1 MVSKTHKH
9 RSTTLN
15 KLLAIGQMFKKQER
29 IKDEERRRQKA
40 KLPTPN
46 SQFPIPNYQFPI
58 PNSQLP
64 TPRYQFPIIDMNM
77 VGQLLDRRYRVV
89 QILSSGAFGQTYLAV
104 DTRRP
109 GHPQC
114 VVKQL
119 RPPSN
124 TSTVLKTAYRLFKQE
139 AEILEKLGKYDQ
151 IPFLLAY
158 FEEANQFYLVEEFVP
173 GHALNR
179 EIVAGQP
186 WREERV
192 LLLLEEVLQL
202 LAFVHSQGVI
212 HRDVNPSNLI
222 RRKPDGKL
230 VLIDFGSVKE
240 VANHVSDYDTEFPR
254 TIATGTPAYM
264 PIEQF
269 QGNPQF
275 SSDLYAVGMM
285 AIQAITGLP
294 GTDLP
299 KLQDPNPSHTG
310 EIVWRNRV
318 QCSPVLAN
326 IIDKMVCHQFGKRYQ
341 SADEILQALGKLRH
355 RQEPGNAAQKK
366 SISPSLLSNNSVLS
380 RLGTRFW
387 WLILAGSGA
396 AIALIFLL
404 SYWSRPNPTKAKEY
418 YEQGVEKS
426 RNQDAAAALQAFNKS
441 IQLNPN
447 NADSFYRRGN
457 ANYDLKKYQE
467 AIADYSQ
474 AIALNPKYVKA
485 YFNRGLARHDFNDTR
500 GAIEDYNQVLNL
512 QPNDADTYYERGVAY
527 LELQDYKAA
536 IKDFNSVIRL
546 QPRLVKAYHAR
557 GLARAASADL
567 QGAIGDYTEAI
578 KLDAQNIDAFYS
590 RGRARFH
597 LGDYQG
603 ALADYSQVIAIDPKS
618 GDAYAN
624 RCSTQL
630 NLGAHQ
636 AAIDDCTQAIS
647 LSDEDGV
654 PYNNRCIAY
663 LNLKDYPK
671 AIADCTQAVT
681 LNSQDYNALSN
692 RGLARNAGGD
702 AQGAIADFTAAIGL
716 NPNDAEAFANRAKV
730 YQQLNNYNSAIG
742 DYVQAIRINPNYA
755 AAYYGRAAVRRSLGD
770 KAGAISD
777 YEKAGKIFLDQGLT
791 GGYKDAQF
799 EIEKLK

>member
-1 MVSKTHKH
+1 M
-9 RSTTLN
+9 
-15 KLLAIGQMFKKQER
+15 KQEA
-29 IKDEERRRQKA
+29 RRKKA
-40 KLPTPN
+40 KSPITN
-46 SQFPIPNYQFPI
+46 SPSPISHYQFSI
-58 PNSQLP
+58 A
-64 TPRYQFPIIDMNM
+64 DMNM

-89 QILSSGAFGQTYLAV
+89 QILSSGAFGQTYLSV

-139 AEILEKLGKYDQ
+139 AEILEKLGKHAQ

-158 FEEANQFYLVEEFVP
+158 FEESNQFYLVEEFVP
-173 GHALNR
+173 GNALNR
-179 EIVAGQP
+179 EILAGQP

-192 LLLLEEVLQL
+192 LSLLEEVLKL

-240 VANHVSDYDTEFPR
+240 VTTQVTEYDTDFPR

-275 SSDLYAVGMM
+275 SSDIYAVGMI

-299 KLQDPNPSHTG
+299 KLQDPSPSHTG

-326 IIDKMVCHQFGKRYQ
+326 IIDKMVCHQFSKRYQ
-341 SADEILQALGKLRH
+341 SAEEVLAELSKLRH
-355 RQEPGNAAQKK
+355 RQEPGNTAHNKN
-366 SISPSLLSNNSVLS
+366 ISPLLLSAKNFSS
-380 RLGTRFW
+380 RFGTRFL
-387 WLILAGSGA
+387 WLILAGFGA
-396 AIALIFLL
+396 ISLVFLFN
-404 SYWSRPNPTKAKEY
+404 YCSRPNPIKAKEY

-426 RNQDAAAALQAFNKS
+426 RNQDAAAAWQAFNKS

-447 NADSFYRRGN
+447 NPESFYRRAN

-474 AIALNPKYVKA
+474 AIALNPKYVQA
-485 YFNRGLARHDFNDTR
+485 YFNRGLARHDFNDKR
-500 GAIEDYNQVLNL
+500 GAIEDYTQVLML
-512 QPNDADTYYERGVAY
+512 DPNDTDTYYERGVTY
-527 LELQDYKAA
+527 LELQDYKTA
-536 IKDFNSVIRL
+536 IGDFTEVIRL
-546 QPRLVKAYHAR
+546 QPNLVKAYHSR
-557 GLARAASADL
+557 GLARAGSSDL

-578 KLDAQNIDAFYS
+578 KLDAQNVDAFYS

-636 AAIDDCTQAIS
+636 AAIDDCTLAME
-647 LSDEDGV
+647 LNDRDAV

-663 LNLKDYPK
+663 LNLKDYAK
-671 AIADCTQAVT
+671 AIADCTQAMT
-681 LNSQDYNALSN
+681 LNPKDYHAFSN
-692 RGLARNAGGD
+692 RGLARNGGGD
-702 AQGAIADFTAAIGL
+702 SQGAIADFTAAIGL
-716 NPNDAEAFANRAKV
+716 NPNDAEAYANRAKI
-730 YQQLNNYNSAIG
+730 YQQLNNYNSAIA

-755 AAYYGRAAVRRSLGD
+755 GAYYGRGMVRRSLGD

-777 YEKAGKIFLDQGLT
+777 LEKAGKIFLDQGLT
-791 GGYKDAQF
+791 GGYKDVQF
-799 EIEKLK
+799 EIDKLK

>member
-1 MVSKTHKH
+1 MH
-9 RSTTLN
+9 
-15 KLLAIGQMFKKQER
+15 
-29 IKDEERRRQKA
+29 
-40 KLPTPN
+40 
-46 SQFPIPNYQFPI
+46 
-58 PNSQLP
+58 QLP
-64 TPRYQFPIIDMNM
+64 ITNMNM
-77 VGQLLDRRYRVV
+77 VGQLLDGRYRVV

-139 AEILEKLGKYDQ
+139 AEILEKLGKHEQ

-158 FEEANQFYLVEEFVP
+158 FEESNQFYLVEEFVP

-179 EIVAGQP
+179 EIMAGQP

-192 LLLLEEVLQL
+192 ILLLEEILDIL
-202 LAFVHSQGVI
+202 SFVHSQGVI

-222 RRKPDGKL
+222 RRKPDSKL
-230 VLIDFGSVKE
+230 ILIDFGSVKE
-240 VANHVSDYDTEFPR
+240 VTSHISDYDTEFPR

-285 AIQAITGLP
+285 AIQAMTGLP

-299 KLQDPNPSHTG
+299 KLQDPSPSHTG
-310 EIVWRNRV
+310 EIVWRSRA
-318 QCSPVLAN
+318 QCSTTLAN
-326 IIDKMVCHQFGKRYQ
+326 IIDKMVCHQFGKRYH
-341 SADEILQALGKLRH
+341 SADEVLAALRKLKH
-355 RQEPGNAAQKK
+355 RQDPADTPQHT
-366 SISPSLLSNNSVLS
+366 SISAESIHSSGHSL
-380 RLGTRFW
+380 LGTRLL
-387 WLILAGSGA
+387 WLVLAGFGA
-396 AIALIFLL
+396 TMALFFLF
-404 SYWSRPNPTKAKEY
+404 SYLNRPNPVKAREY

-426 RNQDAAAALQAFNKS
+426 RNKDAAGAVQVLNKS
-441 IQLNPN
+441 IQLNPKN
-447 NADSFYRRGN
+447 SETFYRRAN

-474 AIALNPKYVKA
+474 AIALNPNYFQA
-485 YFNRGLARHDFNDTR
+485 YFNRGLARYDFNDKQ
-500 GAIEDYNQVLNL
+500 GAIDDYTQVLSL
-512 QPNDADTYYERGVAY
+512 QPNDLDAFYERGLVY
-527 LELQDYKAA
+527 FDLQKHKAA
-536 IKDFNSVIRL
+536 IQDFNEVIRL
-546 QPRLVKAYHAR
+546 EPTLTKGYHSR
-557 GLARAASADL
+557 GLARAAAGDL

-578 KLDAQNIDAFYS
+578 RLDAKDAKALYS

-597 LGDYQG
+597 SGDYKG
-603 ALADYSQVIAIDPKS
+603 ALVDYSQVIAIDPKS
-618 GDAYAN
+618 ADAYAN

-636 AAIDDCTQAIS
+636 AAIDDCTQAIA
-647 LSDEDGV
+647 LNNEDAV

-663 LNLKDYPK
+663 LNLKNYSQ
-671 AIADCTQAVT
+671 AIADCTQALTV
-681 LNSQDYNALSN
+681 NPNDHHAFGN
-692 RGLARNAGGD
+692 RGLARNAAGD
-702 AQGAIADFTAAIGL
+702 EQGAIADFTSAIGL
-716 NPNDAEAFANRAKV
+716 NPNDAEAFANRAKI
-730 YQQLNNYNSAIG
+730 YQESKNYNSAIA

-755 AAYYGRAAVRRSLGD
+755 AAYYGRALVRRSLGD

-777 YEKAGKIFLDQGLT
+777 LEKAGKIFLDQGLT
-791 GGYKDAQF
+791 GGYKDVQF

>member
-1 MVSKTHKH
+1 MS
-9 RSTTLN
+9 
-15 KLLAIGQMFKKQER
+15 LAKMKNQEQKRKQ
-29 IKDEERRRQKA
+29 QKSPITNYP
-40 KLPTPN
+40 LPTP
-46 SQFPIPNYQFPI
+46 P
-58 PNSQLP
+58 SQLP
-64 TPRYQFPIIDMNM
+64 IRNYQLPITNYHFSNSDMNM

-139 AEILEKLGKYDQ
+139 AEILEKLGKHDQ

-158 FEEANQFYLVEEFVP
+158 FEESNQFYLVEEFVP

-192 LLLLEEVLQL
+192 LDLLEEVLKV

-240 VANHVSDYDTEFPR
+240 VANHASEYDTEFPR

-299 KLQDPNPSHTG
+299 KLQDPSPSHTG
-310 EIVWRNRV
+310 EIVWRNRA
-318 QCSPVLAN
+318 QCSQALAN
-326 IIDKMVCHQFGKRYQ
+326 IIDKMVCHQFSKRYP
-341 SADEILQALGKLRH
+341 SAEEVLAALSKLKH
-355 RQEPGNAAQKK
+355 RQEPGNTAQNKN
-366 SISPSLLSNNSVLS
+366 ISPSSLLSSNTFSS
-380 RLGTRFW
+380 GLGSRFW
-387 WLILAGSGA
+387 WLIFAGCG
-396 AIALIFLL
+396 AIAMVFLFN
-404 SYWSRPNPTKAKEY
+404 YCSRPNPIKAKEY
-418 YEQGVEKS
+418 YEKGVAKS
-426 RNQDAAAALQAFNKS
+426 RNQDAAAALQAFDKS

-447 NADSFYRRGN
+447 NGESFYQRGN

-474 AIALNPKYVKA
+474 TIALNPQYFKA
-485 YFNRGLARHDFNDTR
+485 YFNRGLARRDFNDKR
-500 GAIEDYNQVLNL
+500 GAIEDYTQVLKL
-512 QPNDADTYYERGVAY
+512 QPNDVDAYYERGVTY
-527 LELQDYKAA
+527 LEMQDYKTA
-536 IKDFNSVIRL
+536 IGDLTEVIRL
-546 QPRLVKAYHAR
+546 QPNLVKAYHSR
-557 GLARAASADL
+557 GLARAGSSDL

-578 KLDAQNIDAFYS
+578 KLDAQNVDALYS

-671 AIADCTQAVT
+671 AIADCTQATT
-681 LNSQDYNALSN
+681 LNPKDYNAFSN
-692 RGLARNAGGD
+692 RGLARSAGGD
-702 AQGAIADFTAAIGL
+702 TQGAIADFTAAIGL
-716 NPNDAEAFANRAKV
+716 NPNDAEAYANRAKV
-730 YQQLNNYNSAIG
+730 YQQLNNSNSAIA

-755 AAYYGRAAVRRSLGD
+755 GAYYGRGMVRRSLGD

-777 YEKAGKIFLDQGLT
+777 FEKAGKIFLDQGLT

-799 EIEKLK
+799 EIDKLK

>member
-1 MVSKTHKH
+1 
-9 RSTTLN
+9 
-15 KLLAIGQMFKKQER
+15 
-29 IKDEERRRQKA
+29 
-40 KLPTPN
+40 
-46 SQFPIPNYQFPI
+46 
-58 PNSQLP
+58 
-64 TPRYQFPIIDMNM
+64 MNM

-139 AEILEKLGKYDQ
+139 AEILEKLGKHEQ

-158 FEEANQFYLVEEFVP
+158 FEENNQFYLVEEFVP

-192 LLLLEEVLQL
+192 LSLLEEVLKL

-299 KLQDPNPSHTG
+299 KLQDPSPSHTG
-310 EIVWRNRV
+310 EIVWRNRA
-318 QCSPVLAN
+318 QCSSALAN

-341 SADEILQALGKLRH
+341 SADEVLAALSKLRH
-355 RQEPGNAAQKK
+355 RLEPGNTDQNK
-366 SISPSLLSNNSVLS
+366 SSSASILSAKSSLL

-387 WLILAGSGA
+387 WAILASCGGLA
-396 AIALIFLL
+396 MVFLFG
-404 SYWSRPNPTKAKEY
+404 YYSRPNPIKAQEY
-418 YEQGVEKS
+418 YAQGLANS
-426 RNQDAAAALQAFNKS
+426 RNKDAAAALQAFNKS

-447 NADSFYRRGN
+447 NAESFYQRGN
-457 ANYDLKKYQE
+457 ANYDLQKYPE

-474 AIALNPKYVKA
+474 TIALNPNYFKA
-485 YFNRGLARHDFNDTR
+485 YFNRGLARHDFDDKR
-500 GAIEDYNQVLNL
+500 GAIEDYTQVVKL
-512 QPNDADTYYERGVAY
+512 QPNDADTYYERGVTY
-527 LELQDYKAA
+527 LELQNYKAA
-536 IKDFNSVIRL
+536 IGDFTEVIRL
-546 QPRLVKAYHAR
+546 QPNLVKAYRSR
-557 GLARAASADL
+557 GLARAQSSDL

-578 KLDAQNIDAFYS
+578 KLDAKDAKALYS

-603 ALADYSQVIAIDPKS
+603 ALADYSEVIAIDPKS

-630 NLGAHQ
+630 NLAAYQ

-647 LSDEDGV
+647 LSDRDAV
-654 PYNNRCIAY
+654 AYNNRCIAY

-671 AIADCTQAVT
+671 AIADCTQAAT
-681 LNSQDYNALSN
+681 INPKDYHAVSN
-692 RGLARNAGGD
+692 RGLARTGGGD
-702 AQGAIADFTAAIGL
+702 SQGAIADFTAAIAL
-716 NPNDAEAFANRAKV
+716 NPNDAEAYANRAKI
-730 YQQLNNYNSAIG
+730 YQQLNNYNSAIA

-755 AAYYGRAAVRRSLGD
+755 GAYYGRGAVRRSLGD

-777 YEKAGKIFLDQGLT
+777 YEKAGKLFLDQGLT

-799 EIEKLK
+799 EIDKLK

>member
-1 MVSKTHKH
+1 MQ
-9 RSTTLN
+9 N
-15 KLLAIGQMFKKQER
+15 EAG
-29 IKDEERRRQKA
+29 RRKKA
-40 KLPTPN
+40 KPPITN
-46 SQFPIPNYQFPI
+46 SQFPISNFPSPI
-58 PNSQLP
+58 TNSQFSIP
-64 TPRYQFPIIDMNM
+64 DMNM

-139 AEILEKLGKYDQ
+139 AEILEKLGKHDQ

-158 FEEANQFYLVEEFVP
+158 FEEGNQFYLVEEFVP

-192 LLLLEEVLQL
+192 LDLLEEVLQL

-240 VANHVSDYDTEFPR
+240 VASHVSDYDTEFPR

-285 AIQAITGLP
+285 AVQAITGLP

-299 KLQDPNPSHTG
+299 KLQDPSPSHTG
-310 EIVWRNRV
+310 EIVWRNRS
-318 QCSPVLAN
+318 QCSVGLAN
-326 IIDKMVCHQFGKRYQ
+326 IIDKMVCHQFGKRYH
-341 SADEILQALGKLRH
+341 SAEEVLVDLSKLRH
-355 RQEPGNAAQKK
+355 RLEPVNKAPKK
-366 SISPSLLSNNSVLS
+366 TIPPSLLSSESFSS
-380 RLGTRFW
+380 RFKTRFW
-387 WLILAGSGA
+387 WLILAVFGA
-396 AIALIFLL
+396 AIILVFLF
-404 SYWSRPNPTKAKEY
+404 SYLSRPNPIKAKEY
-418 YEQGVEKS
+418 HEQGVEKS
-426 RNQDAAAALQAFNKS
+426 RNQDAAGALQAFNKS

-447 NADSFYRRGN
+447 NPESFYRRGN
-457 ANYDLKKYQE
+457 ANYDLQKYQE

-474 AIALNPKYVKA
+474 AIALNPKYVQA
-485 YFNRGLARHDFNDTR
+485 YFNRGLTRHDFNDKR
-500 GAIEDYNQVLNL
+500 GAIEDYTQALNL
-512 QPNDADTYYERGVAY
+512 QPDDFDTYYERGVAY

-536 IKDFNSVIRL
+536 IQDFTEVIRL
-546 QPRLVKAYHAR
+546 QPNLAKGYHSR

-578 KLDAQNIDAFYS
+578 KLDAKNVDAFYS

-603 ALADYSQVIAIDPKS
+603 ALADYSQVIALDPKS

-647 LSDEDGV
+647 LSDRDGV

-671 AIADCTQAVT
+671 AIADCTQALKV
-681 LNSQDYNALSN
+681 NPNDYNAFNN
-692 RGLARNAGGD
+692 RALARSAGGD
-702 AQGAIADFTAAIGL
+702 AQGAIADFTAAIGF
-716 NPNDAEAFANRAKV
+716 NPNNAEAYANRAKI
-730 YQQLNNYNSAIG
+730 YQQLNNYNSAIA

-755 AAYYGRAAVRRSLGD
+755 AAYYGRGIVRRSLGD

-777 YEKAGKIFLDQGLT
+777 LEKAGKMFLDQGLT

>member
-1 MVSKTHKH
+1 MK
-9 RSTTLN
+9 N
-15 KLLAIGQMFKKQER
+15 
-29 IKDEERRRQKA
+29 EERRTKKA
-40 KLPTPN
+40 KFPRPN
-46 SQFPIPNYQFPI
+46 SPFPM

-139 AEILEKLGKYDQ
+139 AEILEKLGKHDQ

-158 FEEANQFYLVEEFVP
+158 FEEGNQFYLVEEFVP

-179 EIVAGQP
+179 EITAGQP

-192 LLLLEEVLQL
+192 LALLEEVLQL

-299 KLQDPNPSHTG
+299 KLQDPSPSHTG
-310 EIVWRNRV
+310 EIVWRNRA

-341 SADEILQALGKLRH
+341 SAGDVLQALSKLRH
-355 RQEPGNAAQKK
+355 RQEPNTAQKK
-366 SISPSLLSNNSVLS
+366 SNSPSLLSADSFLS
-380 RLGTRFW
+380 RFGTRFW
-387 WLILAGSGA
+387 WLILAGTGA
-396 AIALIFLL
+396 AVALAFLF
-404 SYWSRPNPTKAKEY
+404 SYWSRPNPIKAKEY
-418 YEQGVEKS
+418 YELGVQKS
-426 RNQDAAAALQAFNKS
+426 RQDPAAALQAFNKS

-447 NADSFYRRGN
+447 NAESFYQRGN
-457 ANYDLKKYQE
+457 ANYDLKKYPE

-474 AIALNPKYVKA
+474 TIALNPKYFDA
-485 YFNRGLARHDFNDTR
+485 YFNRGLARYDFNDKR
-500 GAIEDYNQVLNL
+500 GAIEDYTQALNL
-512 QPNDADTYYERGVAY
+512 QPNDADTYYKRGIVY
-527 LELQDYKAA
+527 LELQDYKTA
-536 IKDFNSVIRL
+536 IQDFNAVIRL
-546 QPRLVKAYHAR
+546 QPSLVKAYHAR
-557 GLARAASADL
+557 GLARAGSADL

-578 KLDAQNIDAFYS
+578 KLDAQNVDALYS

-603 ALADYSQVIAIDPKS
+603 ALADYSQVIAIDPKN

-647 LSDEDGV
+647 LNDKDAV
-654 PYNNRCIAY
+654 AYNNRCIAY

-681 LNSQDYNALSN
+681 LNPNDYNALSN
-692 RGLARNAGGD
+692 RGLARSAGGD
-702 AQGAIADFTAAIGL
+702 AQGAIGDFTAAIGL
-716 NPNDAEAFANRAKV
+716 NPNDAEAYANRAKV
-730 YQQLNNYNSAIG
+730 YQQLNNYNSAIA

-755 AAYYGRAAVRRSLGD
+755 AAYYGRGSVRRSLGD

-777 YEKAGKIFLDQGLT
+777 YEKAGKLFLDQGLT

>member
-1 MVSKTHKH
+1 MK
-9 RSTTLN
+9 N
-15 KLLAIGQMFKKQER
+15 EAEKKKKGKSP
-29 IKDEERRRQKA
+29 I
-40 KLPTPN
+40 TN
-46 SQFPIPNYQFPI
+46 SQSPTPNYQFPAI
-58 PNSQLP
+58 NSQFTNP
-64 TPRYQFPIIDMNM
+64 NYQLSNIDMNM

-124 TSTVLKTAYRLFKQE
+124 TSAVLKTAYRLFKQE
-139 AEILEKLGKYDQ
+139 AEILEKLGKHDQ

-158 FEEANQFYLVEEFVP
+158 FEESNQFYLVEEFVP
-173 GHALNR
+173 GQALNR

-192 LLLLEEVLQL
+192 LSLLEEILQL

-222 RRKPDGKL
+222 RRKPDSKL

-240 VANHVSDYDTEFPR
+240 VANHVIDFDTEFPR

-299 KLQDPNPSHTG
+299 KLQDPSPSHTG
-310 EIVWRNRV
+310 EIVWRNRA
-318 QCSPVLAN
+318 QCSPGLAN

-341 SADEILQALGKLRH
+341 SAEDVLAALSKLTH
-355 RQEPGNAAQKK
+355 RQEPHTAQQK
-366 SISPSLLSNNSVLS
+366 SRAPSSLRSVDSFAS
-380 RLGTRFW
+380 RFGPRFW
-387 WLILAGSGA
+387 WLILAGLGA
-396 AIALIFLL
+396 ISLVFLL
-404 SYWSRPNPTKAKEY
+404 SYCSRPNPIKAKEY

-426 RNQDAAAALQAFNKS
+426 RNQDAEAALQAFNKS

-447 NADSFYRRGN
+447 NADSFYLRGN

-474 AIALNPKYVKA
+474 AIALNPKYFKA
-485 YFNRGLARHDFNDTR
+485 YFNRGLARNDFNDKR
-500 GAIEDYNQVLNL
+500 GAIEDYTQVLKL
-512 QPNDADTYYERGVAY
+512 QPNDVDTYYERGITY
-527 LELQDYKAA
+527 LELQDYNMA
-536 IKDFNSVIRL
+536 IQDFTEAIRL
-546 QPRLVKAYHAR
+546 QPKLVKAYHSR
-557 GLARAASADL
+557 GLARAGSGDL

-578 KLDAQNIDAFYS
+578 KLDAQNVDAFYS

-630 NLGAHQ
+630 NLGAYQ

-681 LNSQDYNALSN
+681 LNPNNYNALSN
-692 RGLARNAGGD
+692 RGLAHHAGGD
-702 AQGAIADFTAAIGL
+702 SQGAIADFTAAIGL
-716 NPNDAEAFANRAKV
+716 NPNDAEAYANRAKV

-742 DYVQAIRINPNYA
+742 DYVQAIRLNPNYA
-755 AAYYGRAAVRRSLGD
+755 AAYYGRGMVRRSLGD

-777 YEKAGKIFLDQGLT
+777 LEKAGKIFLDQGLT
-791 GGYKDAQF
+791 GGYKDTQF

>member
-1 MVSKTHKH
+1 
-9 RSTTLN
+9 
-15 KLLAIGQMFKKQER
+15 
-29 IKDEERRRQKA
+29 
-40 KLPTPN
+40 
-46 SQFPIPNYQFPI
+46 
-58 PNSQLP
+58 
-64 TPRYQFPIIDMNM
+64 MNM
-77 VGQLLDRRYRVV
+77 VGQLLDGRYRVV

-139 AEILEKLGKYDQ
+139 AEILEKLGKHPQ

-158 FEEANQFYLVEEFVP
+158 FEEGNQFYLVEEFVP

-179 EIVAGQP
+179 EIMAGQA

-192 LLLLEEVLQL
+192 ITLLEEVLEL

-240 VANHVSDYDTEFPR
+240 VTTHLSDYEAEFPR

-275 SSDLYAVGMM
+275 CSDIYAVGMM
-285 AIQAITGLP
+285 AIQASTGLP

-310 EIVWRNRV
+310 EIVWRNRA
-318 QCSPVLAN
+318 QCSTNLAN
-326 IIDKMVCHQFGKRYQ
+326 IIDKMVCHQFGKRYH
-341 SADEILQALGKLRH
+341 SAEEVLADLRKITN
-355 RQEPGNAAQKK
+355 RQESVTTAPKA
-366 SISPSLLSNNSVLS
+366 SVSPDLIQSPAGFLERFGS
-380 RLGTRFW
+380 RL
-387 WLILAGSGA
+387 WLILAGLGA
-396 AIALIFLL
+396 ALALLL
-404 SYWSRPNPTKAKEY
+404 LFNYLNRPNPIQAREY
-418 YEQGVEKS
+418 YERGVEKS
-426 RNQDAAAALQAFNKS
+426 RNKDAAGAVQAFNKS

-447 NADSFYRRGN
+447 NAETFYRRAN

-474 AIALNPKYVKA
+474 AIVLSPNYFQA
-485 YFNRGLARHDFNDTR
+485 YFNRGLARHDFNDKR
-500 GAIEDYNQVLNL
+500 GAIEDYTQVLKL
-512 QPNDADTYYERGVAY
+512 QPNDADTFYERGVAY
-527 LELQDYKAA
+527 LELQDYKTA
-536 IKDFNSVIRL
+536 IQDFSQVIRL
-546 QPRLVKAYHAR
+546 QPSLTKAYRSR
-557 GLARAASADL
+557 GVAFAGSGDL
-567 QGAIGDYTEAI
+567 QGAIADYTEAI
-578 KLDAQNIDAFYS
+578 KLDSKDVDAFYS
-590 RGRARFH
+590 RGRSRFH
-597 LGDYQG
+597 LGDYKG
-603 ALADYSQVIAIDPKS
+603 ALADYSQVIALDPKS
-618 GDAYAN
+618 GDAFAN

-636 AAIDDCTQAIS
+636 AAIDDCTQAIA
-647 LSDEDGV
+647 LSDEDAV

-663 LNLKDYPK
+663 LNLKNYPK

-681 LNSQDYNALSN
+681 VNPNDYNALSN
-692 RGLARNAGGD
+692 RGLARSEGGD
-702 AQGAIADFTAAIGL
+702 KEGAIADFTAAIGL
-716 NPNDAEAFANRAKV
+716 NPNDAEAYANRAKV
-730 YQQLNNYNSAIG
+730 YQQLNNYNSAIA

-755 AAYYGRAAVRRSLGD
+755 VAYYGRGAVRRSLGD
-770 KAGAISD
+770 KSGAISD
-777 YEKAGKIFLDQGLT
+777 FEKAGKIFLDQGLT

>member
-1 MVSKTHKH
+1 
-9 RSTTLN
+9 
-15 KLLAIGQMFKKQER
+15 
-29 IKDEERRRQKA
+29 
-40 KLPTPN
+40 
-46 SQFPIPNYQFPI
+46 
-58 PNSQLP
+58 
-64 TPRYQFPIIDMNM
+64 MNM
-77 VGQLLDRRYRVV
+77 VGQLLDGRYRVV
-89 QILSSGAFGQTYLAV
+89 QILSSGAFGQTYLSV

-109 GHPQC
+109 NHPQC

-139 AEILEKLGKYDQ
+139 AEILEKLGKHDQ

-158 FEEANQFYLVEEFVP
+158 FEDSNQFYLVEEFVP
-173 GHALNR
+173 GQPLNK
-179 EIVAGQP
+179 EIIAGKSWP
-186 WREERV
+186 EEQV
-192 LLLLEEVLQL
+192 ISLLEEILEL
-202 LAFVHSQGVI
+202 LNFVHSQGVI

-240 VANHVSDYDTEFPR
+240 VTTHLGEYDTEFPR

-310 EIVWRNRV
+310 EIVWRNRA
-318 QCSPVLAN
+318 QCSTNLAN

-341 SADEILQALGKLRH
+341 SAQEVLVALSKIRH
-355 RQEPGNAAQKK
+355 RQDSGNSAQKT
-366 SISPSLLSNNSVLS
+366 SASTETFMSSGVRFVNS
-380 RLGTRFW
+380 GIRFW
-387 WLILAGSGA
+387 LLALAGLG
-396 AIALIFLL
+396 IVLGLIILF
-404 SYWSRPNPTKAKEY
+404 SYWNRPSPVKAKEY
-418 YEQGVEKS
+418 YEQGVIKS
-426 RNQDAAAALQAFNKS
+426 RNQDAVGAVQAFNNS
-441 IQLNPN
+441 IKFNPN
-447 NADSFYRRGN
+447 NSEAFYQRAN

-467 AIADYSQ
+467 SITDYSQ
-474 AIALNPKYVKA
+474 AIALNPNYFQA
-485 YFNRGLARHDFNDTR
+485 YFNRGLARYDFNDKR
-500 GAIEDYNQVLNL
+500 GSLEDYTQALSL
-512 QPNDADTYYERGVAY
+512 KPNDVDTYYERGIVY
-527 LELQDYKAA
+527 LDLQDHKTA
-536 IKDFNSVIRL
+536 IQDFSEVIRL
-546 QPRLVKAYHAR
+546 QPKLAKGYHSR
-557 GLARAASADL
+557 GLARAAGGDL

-578 KLDAQNIDAFYS
+578 RLEPQDTKALYS

-597 LGDYQG
+597 SGDYKG
-603 ALADYSQVIAIDPKS
+603 AFVDYSQVIAIDPKNA
-618 GDAYAN
+618 DAYAN

-636 AAIDDCTQAIS
+636 AAIDDCTQAIA
-647 LSDEDGV
+647 LSDQDSV

-663 LNLKDYPK
+663 LNLKNYPK
-671 AIADCTQAVT
+671 AIDDCTQAVT
-681 LNSQDYNALSN
+681 VNPNDYNAFSN
-692 RGLARNAGGD
+692 RGLARNGGGD
-702 AQGAIADFTAAIGL
+702 VQGAIADFTSAIGL
-716 NPNDAEAFANRAKV
+716 NPNDAEAFANRAKI
-730 YQQLNNYNSAIG
+730 YQQSNNYSSAIA

-755 AAYYGRAAVRRSLGD
+755 AAYYGRGAVRRSLGD

>member
-1 MVSKTHKH
+1 MKNEAEK
-9 RSTTLN
+9 R
-15 KLLAIGQMFKKQER
+15 KKGKSP
-29 IKDEERRRQKA
+29 IS
-40 KLPTPN
+40 N
-46 SQFPIPNYQFPI
+46 SQSPTPNYQFPAL
-58 PNSQLP
+58 NSQFP
-64 TPRYQFPIIDMNM
+64 NPNYQLSIIDMNM

-124 TSTVLKTAYRLFKQE
+124 TSSVLKTAYRLFKQE
-139 AEILEKLGKYDQ
+139 AEILEKLGKYEQ

-158 FEEANQFYLVEEFVP
+158 FEEGSQFYLVEEFVP

-179 EIVAGQP
+179 EITAGQP
-186 WREERV
+186 WPEERV
-192 LLLLEEVLQL
+192 VSLLEEVLQL

-240 VANHVSDYDTEFPR
+240 VANHVTEYDAEFPR

-299 KLQDPNPSHTG
+299 KLQDPSPSHTG
-310 EIVWRNRV
+310 EIVWRNRA
-318 QCSPVLAN
+318 QCSPGLAN

-341 SADEILQALGKLRH
+341 SADDVLAALSKLTH
-355 RQEPGNAAQKK
+355 RQEPHAQKK
-366 SISPSLLSNNSVLS
+366 SRAPSLLSVDSFVS

-387 WLILAGSGA
+387 WLILAGLG
-396 AIALIFLL
+396 AIALVFLF
-404 SYWSRPNPTKAKEY
+404 SYCSRPNPIKAQEY
-418 YEQGVEKS
+418 YELGVEKS
-426 RNQDAAAALQAFNKS
+426 RNQDAAAALEAFNKS

-474 AIALNPKYVKA
+474 AIALNPKDFKA
-485 YFNRGLARHDFNDTR
+485 YFNRGLARNDFNDKR
-500 GAIEDYNQVLNL
+500 GAIEDYTQVLNL
-512 QPNDADTYYERGVAY
+512 QPNDVETYYERGITY
-527 LELQDYKAA
+527 LELQDYPMA
-536 IKDFNSVIRL
+536 IQDFTEAIRL
-546 QPRLVKAYHAR
+546 QPKLVKAYHSR
-557 GLARAASADL
+557 GLARAGSGDL

-578 KLDAQNIDAFYS
+578 KLDAQNVDAFYS

-603 ALADYSQVIAIDPKS
+603 ALVDYSQVIAIDPKS
-618 GDAYAN
+618 GDAYTN

-636 AAIDDCTQAIS
+636 AAVDDCTQAIS
-647 LSDEDGV
+647 LSEEDGI

-681 LNSQDYNALSN
+681 LNPNNYNAMSN

-716 NPNDAEAFANRAKV
+716 NPNDAEAYANRAKV

-742 DYVQAIRINPNYA
+742 DYVQAIRLNPNYA
-755 AAYYGRAAVRRSLGD
+755 AAYYGRGMVRRSLGD

-777 YEKAGKIFLDQGLT
+777 LEKAGKIFLDQGLT
-791 GGYKDAQF
+791 GGYKDTQF

>member
-1 MVSKTHKH
+1 
-9 RSTTLN
+9 
-15 KLLAIGQMFKKQER
+15 
-29 IKDEERRRQKA
+29 
-40 KLPTPN
+40 
-46 SQFPIPNYQFPI
+46 
-58 PNSQLP
+58 
-64 TPRYQFPIIDMNM
+64 M

-139 AEILEKLGKYDQ
+139 AEILEKLGKHDQ

-158 FEEANQFYLVEEFVP
+158 FEEGNQFYLVEEFVP

-192 LLLLEEVLQL
+192 LDLLEEVLQL

-240 VANHVSDYDTEFPR
+240 VASHVSDYDTEFPR

-285 AIQAITGLP
+285 AVQAITGLP

-299 KLQDPNPSHTG
+299 KLQDPSPSHTG
-310 EIVWRNRV
+310 EIVWRNRS
-318 QCSPVLAN
+318 QCSAGLAN

-341 SADEILQALGKLRH
+341 SAEEVLVDLSKLRH
-355 RQEPGNAAQKK
+355 RLEPVNKAPKK
-366 SISPSLLSNNSVLS
+366 SISPSLLSSESFSS
-380 RLGTRFW
+380 RFKTRFW
-387 WLILAGSGA
+387 WLILAVFGA
-396 AIALIFLL
+396 AIILVFLF
-404 SYWSRPNPTKAKEY
+404 SYLSRPNPIKAKEY
-418 YEQGVEKS
+418 HEQGVEKS
-426 RNQDAAAALQAFNKS
+426 RNQDAAGALQAFNKS

-447 NADSFYRRGN
+447 NPESFYRRGN
-457 ANYDLKKYQE
+457 ANYDLQKYQE

-474 AIALNPKYVKA
+474 AIALNPKYVQA
-485 YFNRGLARHDFNDTR
+485 YFNRGLTRHDFNDKR
-500 GAIEDYNQVLNL
+500 GAIEDYTQALNL
-512 QPNDADTYYERGVAY
+512 QPDDFDTYYERGVAY

-536 IKDFNSVIRL
+536 IQDFTEVIRL
-546 QPRLVKAYHAR
+546 QPNLAKGYHSR

-578 KLDAQNIDAFYS
+578 KLDAKNVDAFYS

-647 LSDEDGV
+647 LSDRDGV

-671 AIADCTQAVT
+671 AIADCTQALKV
-681 LNSQDYNALSN
+681 NPNDYNAFNN
-692 RGLARNAGGD
+692 RALARSAGGD
-702 AQGAIADFTAAIGL
+702 AQGAIADFTAAIGF
-716 NPNDAEAFANRAKV
+716 NPNNAEAYANRAKI
-730 YQQLNNYNSAIG
+730 YQQLNNYNSAIA

-755 AAYYGRAAVRRSLGD
+755 AAYYGRGIVRRSLGD

-777 YEKAGKIFLDQGLT
+777 LEKAGKMFLDQGLT

>member
-1 MVSKTHKH
+1 
-9 RSTTLN
+9 
-15 KLLAIGQMFKKQER
+15 
-29 IKDEERRRQKA
+29 
-40 KLPTPN
+40 
-46 SQFPIPNYQFPI
+46 
-58 PNSQLP
+58 
-64 TPRYQFPIIDMNM
+64 MNM
-77 VGQLLDRRYRVV
+77 VGQLLDGRYRVV

-139 AEILEKLGKYDQ
+139 AEILEKLGKHDQ

-158 FEEANQFYLVEEFVP
+158 FEEGNQFYLVEEFVP

-179 EIVAGQP
+179 EIMAGQA

-192 LLLLEEVLQL
+192 IALLEEVLKL

-240 VANHVSDYDTEFPR
+240 VTTHLSDYEAEFPR

-275 SSDLYAVGMM
+275 SSDIYAVGMM
-285 AIQAITGLP
+285 AIQASTGLP

-310 EIVWRNRV
+310 EIVWRNRA
-318 QCSPVLAN
+318 QCSTNLAN
-326 IIDKMVCHQFGKRYQ
+326 IIDKMVCHQFGKRYH
-341 SADEILQALGKLRH
+341 SAEEVLADLRKIKN
-355 RQEPGNAAQKK
+355 RQESVTYAPKA
-366 SISPSLLSNNSVLS
+366 SISPDLIQSPASFLERFGS
-380 RLGTRFW
+380 RL
-387 WLILAGSGA
+387 WLILAGLGA
-396 AIALIFLL
+396 AIALLL
-404 SYWSRPNPTKAKEY
+404 LFNYLNRPNPIQAREY
-418 YEQGVEKS
+418 YERGVEKS
-426 RNQDAAAALQAFNKS
+426 RNKDAAGAVQSFNKS
-441 IQLNPN
+441 IKLNPN
-447 NADSFYRRGN
+447 NPETFYRRAN

-474 AIALNPKYVKA
+474 AIALNPNYFQA
-485 YFNRGLARHDFNDTR
+485 YFNRGLARHDFNDQR
-500 GAIEDYNQVLNL
+500 GAIEDYTQVLKL
-512 QPNDADTYYERGVAY
+512 QPNDADTFYERGVAY
-527 LELQDYKAA
+527 LELQDYKTA
-536 IKDFNSVIRL
+536 IQDFSQVIRL
-546 QPRLVKAYHAR
+546 QPSLTKAYRSR
-557 GLARAASADL
+557 GVALAGSGDL
-567 QGAIGDYTEAI
+567 QGAIADYTEAI
-578 KLDAQNIDAFYS
+578 KLDSKDVDAFYS
-590 RGRARFH
+590 RGRSRFH
-597 LGDYQG
+597 LGDYKG

-618 GDAYAN
+618 GDAFAN

-636 AAIDDCTQAIS
+636 AAIDDCTQAIA
-647 LSDEDGV
+647 LSDEDAV

-663 LNLKDYPK
+663 LNLKNYPK

-681 LNSQDYNALSN
+681 VNPNDYNALSN
-692 RGLARNAGGD
+692 RGLARSEGGD
-702 AQGAIADFTAAIGL
+702 KEGAIADFTAAIGL
-716 NPNDAEAFANRAKV
+716 NPNDAEAYANRAKV
-730 YQQLNNYNSAIG
+730 YQQLNNYNSAIA

-755 AAYYGRAAVRRSLGD
+755 VAYYGRGAVRRSLGD
-770 KAGAISD
+770 KSGAISD
-777 YEKAGKIFLDQGLT
+777 FEKAGKIFLDQGLT

>member
-1 MVSKTHKH
+1 
-9 RSTTLN
+9 
-15 KLLAIGQMFKKQER
+15 
-29 IKDEERRRQKA
+29 
-40 KLPTPN
+40 
-46 SQFPIPNYQFPI
+46 
-58 PNSQLP
+58 
-64 TPRYQFPIIDMNM
+64 M
-77 VGQLLDRRYRVV
+77 VGQLLDGRYRVV

-139 AEILEKLGKYDQ
+139 AEILEKLGKHEQ

-158 FEEANQFYLVEEFVP
+158 FEEGNQFYLVEEFVP

-179 EIVAGQP
+179 EIMAGQA

-192 LLLLEEVLQL
+192 IALLEEVLEL

-240 VANHVSDYDTEFPR
+240 VTSHITDYEAEFPR

-275 SSDLYAVGMM
+275 CSDIYAVGMM
-285 AIQAITGLP
+285 AIQASTGLP

-310 EIVWRNRV
+310 EIVWRNRA
-318 QCSPVLAN
+318 QCSTNLAN

-341 SADEILQALGKLRH
+341 SAEEVLAALRKITH
-355 RQEPGNAAQKK
+355 RQESGATLPQA
-366 SISPSLLSNNSVLS
+366 SISPAALIQSPAGFLERFGS
-380 RLGTRFW
+380 RL
-387 WLILAGSGA
+387 WLILAGLGA
-396 AIALIFLL
+396 AIALLL
-404 SYWSRPNPTKAKEY
+404 LFNYLNRPNPIQAREY
-418 YEQGVEKS
+418 YERGVEKS
-426 RNQDAAAALQAFNKS
+426 RNKDAAGAVQAFNKS
-441 IQLNPN
+441 IQLSPK
-447 NADSFYRRGN
+447 NAETFYRRAN

-474 AIALNPKYVKA
+474 AIALNPNYFQA
-485 YFNRGLARHDFNDTR
+485 YFNRGLARHDFNDKQ
-500 GAIEDYNQVLNL
+500 GAIEDYTQVLNL
-512 QPNDADTYYERGVAY
+512 QPNDTDTYYERGVAY
-527 LELQDYKAA
+527 LELQDYKTA
-536 IKDFNSVIRL
+536 IVDFSQVIRL
-546 QPRLVKAYHAR
+546 QPTLGKAYRSR
-557 GLARAASADL
+557 GVALAGSGDL
-567 QGAIGDYTEAI
+567 QRAITDYTEAI
-578 KLDAQNIDAFYS
+578 KIDSQDVDAFYS

-597 LGDYQG
+597 LGDYKG
-603 ALADYSQVIAIDPKS
+603 ALADYSQVIALDPKS
-618 GDAYAN
+618 ADAFAN

-647 LSDEDGV
+647 LSDEDAV

-663 LNLKDYPK
+663 LNLKNYPK

-681 LNSQDYNALSN
+681 VNPNDYNALSN
-692 RGLARNAGGD
+692 RGLARSEGGD
-702 AQGAIADFTAAIGL
+702 KEEAIADFTAAIGL
-716 NPNDAEAFANRAKV
+716 NPNDAEAYANRAKV
-730 YQQLNNYNSAIG
+730 YQQLNNYNSAIA

-755 AAYYGRAAVRRSLGD
+755 VAYYGRGMVRRSLGD

-777 YEKAGKIFLDQGLT
+777 FEKAGKIFLDQGLT

>member
-1 MVSKTHKH
+1 MK
-9 RSTTLN
+9 N
-15 KLLAIGQMFKKQER
+15 EAEKK
-29 IKDEERRRQKA
+29 KKA
-40 KLPTPN
+40 KSPISNSQSPTPNYQLPAIN
-46 SQFPIPNYQFPI
+46 SQFPNPNYQLS
-58 PNSQLP
+58 N
-64 TPRYQFPIIDMNM
+64 IDMNM

-124 TSTVLKTAYRLFKQE
+124 TSAVLKTAYRLFKQE
-139 AEILEKLGKYDQ
+139 AEILEKLGKHDQ

-158 FEEANQFYLVEEFVP
+158 FEESNQFYLVEEFVP

-192 LLLLEEVLQL
+192 LSLLEEILQL

-222 RRKPDGKL
+222 RRKPDSKL

-240 VANHVSDYDTEFPR
+240 VANHVIDFDTEFPR

-299 KLQDPNPSHTG
+299 KLQDPSPSHTG
-310 EIVWRNRV
+310 EIVWRNRA
-318 QCSPVLAN
+318 QCSPGLAN

-341 SADEILQALGKLRH
+341 SAEDVLAALSKLTH
-355 RQEPGNAAQKK
+355 RQEPHTAQQK
-366 SISPSLLSNNSVLS
+366 SRAPNSLRSVDSFAS
-380 RLGTRFW
+380 RFGPRFW
-387 WLILAGSGA
+387 WLILAGFGA
-396 AIALIFLL
+396 ISLVFLL
-404 SYWSRPNPTKAKEY
+404 SYCSRPNPIKAKEY
-418 YEQGVEKS
+418 YELGVEKS
-426 RNQDAAAALQAFNKS
+426 RNQDAAAALEAFNKS

-447 NADSFYRRGN
+447 NADSFYVRGN

-474 AIALNPKYVKA
+474 AIALNPKYFKA
-485 YFNRGLARHDFNDTR
+485 YFNRGLARNDFNDKR
-500 GAIEDYNQVLNL
+500 GAIEDYTQVLKI
-512 QPNDADTYYERGVAY
+512 QPNDVDTYYERGITY
-527 LELQDYKAA
+527 LELQDYNMA
-536 IKDFNSVIRL
+536 IQDFTEAIRL
-546 QPRLVKAYHAR
+546 QPKLVKAYHSR
-557 GLARAASADL
+557 GLARAGSGDL

-578 KLDAQNIDAFYS
+578 KLDAQNVDAFYS

-618 GDAYAN
+618 GDAYTN

-630 NLGAHQ
+630 NLGSYQ

-681 LNSQDYNALSN
+681 LNPNNYNALSN
-692 RGLARNAGGD
+692 RGLAHHAGGD
-702 AQGAIADFTAAIGL
+702 SQGAIADFTAAIGL
-716 NPNDAEAFANRAKV
+716 NPNDAEAYANRAKV

-742 DYVQAIRINPNYA
+742 DYVQAIRLNPNYA
-755 AAYYGRAAVRRSLGD
+755 AAYYGRGMVRRSLGD

-777 YEKAGKIFLDQGLT
+777 LEKAGKIFLDQGLT
-791 GGYKDAQF
+791 GGYKDTQF
-799 EIEKLK
+799 EIEKIK

>member
-1 MVSKTHKH
+1 MKNQEGK
-9 RSTTLN
+9 
-15 KLLAIGQMFKKQER
+15 KKQP
-29 IKDEERRRQKA
+29 K
-40 KLPTPN
+40 
-46 SQFPIPNYQFPI
+46 SQIPNYPLPI
-58 PNSQLP
+58 PPSQSQIPNYHQLP
-64 TPRYQFPIIDMNM
+64 ITNYQFSISDMNM

-139 AEILEKLGKYDQ
+139 AEILEKLGKHEQ

-158 FEEANQFYLVEEFVP
+158 FEESNQFYLVEEFVP

-192 LLLLEEVLQL
+192 LSLLEEVLKL

-299 KLQDPNPSHTG
+299 KLQDPSPSHTG
-310 EIVWRNRV
+310 EIVWRNRA

-326 IIDKMVCHQFGKRYQ
+326 IIDKMVCHQFSKRYQ
-341 SADEILQALGKLRH
+341 SAEDVLVALSKLRH
-355 RQEPGNAAQKK
+355 RQEPGNTAQNK
-366 SISPSLLSNNSVLS
+366 SMSPSLLSSNTFSSL
-380 RLGTRFW
+380 LGSRFW
-387 WLILAGSGA
+387 WLIFAGCG
-396 AIALIFLL
+396 AIAMVFLFN
-404 SYWSRPNPTKAKEY
+404 YWSRPNPIKAQEY
-418 YEQGVEKS
+418 YAQGVEKS
-426 RNQDAAAALQAFNKS
+426 RNKDAAGAWQAFDKS

-447 NADSFYRRGN
+447 NPESFYRRAN

-467 AIADYSQ
+467 AIADYSH
-474 AIALNPKYVKA
+474 AIALNPKYFQA
-485 YFNRGLARHDFNDTR
+485 YFNRGLARHDFNDKR
-500 GAIEDYNQVLNL
+500 GAIEDYTQVLSL
-512 QPNDADTYYERGVAY
+512 QRNDVDTYYERGVTY
-527 LELQDYKAA
+527 LELQDYKMA
-536 IKDFNSVIRL
+536 IQDFTEVIRL
-546 QPRLVKAYHAR
+546 QPNLVKAYHSR
-557 GLARAASADL
+557 GLARAGSSDL

-578 KLDAQNIDAFYS
+578 KLDPQNVDAFYS

-603 ALADYSQVIAIDPKS
+603 ALADYTQVIAIDPKS

-647 LSDEDGV
+647 LNNADGV

-681 LNSQDYNALSN
+681 LNPNDYNALSN

-702 AQGAIADFTAAIGL
+702 SQGAIADFTAAIGL
-716 NPNDAEAFANRAKV
+716 NPNDAEAYANRAKV
-730 YQQLNNYNSAIG
+730 YQQLNNYNSAIA

-755 AAYYGRAAVRRSLGD
+755 GAYYGRGMVRRSLGD

-777 YEKAGKIFLDQGLT
+777 LEKAGKIFLDQGLT
-791 GGYKDAQF
+791 GGYKDTKF
-799 EIEKLK
+799 EIDKLK

>member
-1 MVSKTHKH
+1 MK
-9 RSTTLN
+9 N
-15 KLLAIGQMFKKQER
+15 EAG
-29 IKDEERRRQKA
+29 RRKKA
-40 KLPTPN
+40 KSPITNSKFPISN
-46 SQFPIPNYQFPI
+46 SPFPVTKSQFPI
-58 PNSQLP
+58 S
-64 TPRYQFPIIDMNM
+64 DMNM

-109 GHPQC
+109 GNPQC

-139 AEILEKLGKYDQ
+139 AEILEKLGKHSQ

-192 LLLLEEVLQL
+192 FDLLEEVLQL

-240 VANHVSDYDTEFPR
+240 VANHVSEYDTEFPR

-285 AIQAITGLP
+285 AVQAITGLP

-299 KLQDPNPSHTG
+299 KLQDPSPSHTG
-310 EIVWRNRV
+310 EIVWRNRA
-318 QCSPVLAN
+318 QCSVGLGN
-326 IIDKMVCHQFGKRYQ
+326 IIDKMVCHQFSHRYQ
-341 SADEILQALGKLRH
+341 SAEEVLEAISKLRH
-355 RQEPGNAAQKK
+355 RQEPGNKAQNK
-366 SISPSLLSNNSVLS
+366 SISPSLVSSNSVAS
-380 RLGTRFW
+380 RLGSRFW
-387 WLILAGSGA
+387 WLILAGFGA
-396 AIALIFLL
+396 AIVLVFLFN
-404 SYWSRPNPTKAKEY
+404 YWSRPNPIKAQEY

-426 RNQDAAAALQAFNKS
+426 RNKDAAGALQALNKS

-447 NADSFYRRGN
+447 NAESFYWRGN
-457 ANYDLKKYQE
+457 ANYDLQKYQE
-467 AIADYSQ
+467 AIGDYSQ
-474 AIALNPKYVKA
+474 ALALNPKYVQA
-485 YFNRGLARHDFNDTR
+485 YFNRGLARHDFNDKR
-500 GAIEDYNQVLNL
+500 GAIEDYTQALKL

-536 IKDFNSVIRL
+536 IQDFNSVIRL
-546 QPRLVKAYHAR
+546 QPNLVKGYHSR

-567 QGAIGDYTEAI
+567 QGGIGDYTEAI
-578 KLDAQNIDAFYS
+578 KLDAQNVDAFYS

-671 AIADCTQAVT
+671 AIADCTQALKV
-681 LNSQDYNALSN
+681 NPNDYNAFNN
-692 RGLARNAGGD
+692 RGLARSAGGD
-702 AQGAIADFTAAIGL
+702 PQGAIADFTAAIGF
-716 NPNDAEAFANRAKV
+716 NPNNAEAYANRAKI
-730 YQQLNNYNSAIG
+730 YQQLNNNNSAIA
-742 DYVQAIRINPNYA
+742 DYVQAIRISPNYA
-755 AAYYGRAAVRRSLGD
+755 AAYYGRGMVRRSLGD

-777 YEKAGKIFLDQGLT
+777 LEKAGKMFLDQGLT

>member
-1 MVSKTHKH
+1 MNNQQGRRKKSK
-9 RSTTLN
+9 SPTTN
-15 KLLAIGQMFKKQER
+15 SQFPI
-29 IKDEERRRQKA
+29 
-40 KLPTPN
+40 PN
-46 SQFPIPNYQFPI
+46 SQFPIPNPQFPI
-58 PNSQLP
+58 PNS
-64 TPRYQFPIIDMNM
+64 QFPIIDMNM

-139 AEILEKLGKYDQ
+139 AEILEKLGKHDQ

-158 FEEANQFYLVEEFVP
+158 FEENNQFYLVEEFVP

-310 EIVWRNRV
+310 EIVWRNRT

-326 IIDKMVCHQFGKRYQ
+326 IIDKMVCHQFSKRYL
-341 SADEILQALGKLRH
+341 SAEEILAALSKLRH
-355 RQEPGNAAQKK
+355 RPDAGNTTQNKKK
-366 SISPSLLSNNSVLS
+366 SPSSLLSSNNFGL

-387 WLILAGSGA
+387 WLIFAGCG
-396 AIALIFLL
+396 AIALVFLFN
-404 SYWSRPNPTKAKEY
+404 YCSRPNPIKAKEY
-418 YEQGVEKS
+418 YEKGVASS
-426 RNQDAAAALQAFNKS
+426 RNQDAAAALQAFDKS
-441 IQLNPN
+441 IQLNPK
-447 NADSFYRRGN
+447 NAESFYQRGN

-467 AIADYSQ
+467 AIADYGQ
-474 AIALNPKYVKA
+474 TIALNPKYFKA
-485 YFNRGLARHDFNDTR
+485 YFNRALARRDFNDKR
-500 GAIEDYNQVLNL
+500 GAIEDYTQVLKL
-512 QPNDADTYYERGVAY
+512 QPNDINTYYERGVTY
-527 LELQDYKAA
+527 LEIQDYKTA
-536 IKDFNSVIRL
+536 IQDFTEVIRL
-546 QPRLVKAYHAR
+546 QPNMVKAYHSR
-557 GLARAASADL
+557 GIARAGNSDL

-578 KLDAQNIDAFYS
+578 KLDAQNVDAFYS

-603 ALADYSQVIAIDPKS
+603 ALADYTQVIAIDPKS

-630 NLGAHQ
+630 NLGAYQ
-636 AAIDDCTQAIS
+636 AAIDDCTQAIA

-663 LNLKDYPK
+663 INLKDYPK

-681 LNSQDYNALSN
+681 VNPKDYNAFSN
-692 RGLARNAGGD
+692 RGLARNAAGD
-702 AQGAIADFTAAIGL
+702 SQGAIADFTAAIGL
-716 NPNDAEAFANRAKV
+716 NPNDAEAYANRAKV

-755 AAYYGRAAVRRSLGD
+755 GAYYGRGMVRRSLGD

-777 YEKAGKIFLDQGLT
+777 LEKAGKIFLDQGLT
-791 GGYKDAQF
+791 GGYKDTQF

>member
-1 MVSKTHKH
+1 MP
-9 RSTTLN
+9 N
-15 KLLAIGQMFKKQER
+15 AQCPI
-29 IKDEERRRQKA
+29 
-40 KLPTPN
+40 PN
-46 SQFPIPNYQFPI
+46 SQFPIPHSPFPI
-58 PNSQLP
+58 P
-64 TPRYQFPIIDMNM
+64 DMNM
-77 VGQLLDRRYRVV
+77 VGQLLDGRYRVV

-139 AEILEKLGKYDQ
+139 AEILEKLGKHDQ

-158 FEEANQFYLVEEFVP
+158 FEERNQFYLVEEFVP

-179 EIVAGQP
+179 EIIAGQA
-186 WREERV
+186 WREERAIS
-192 LLLLEEVLQL
+192 LLEEVLEL
-202 LAFVHSQGVI
+202 LRFVHSQGVI

-240 VANHVSDYDTEFPR
+240 VTNHIGDYDTEFPR

-285 AIQAITGLP
+285 AIQALTGLP

-310 EIVWRNRV
+310 EIVWRNRA
-318 QCSPVLAN
+318 QCSTNLAN
-326 IIDKMVCHQFGKRYQ
+326 IIDKMVCHQFGKRYKSAEEVLVALSKIKNRPDAVATAPKASIYPATLQ
-341 SADEILQALGKLRH
+341 S
-355 RQEPGNAAQKK
+355 
-366 SISPSLLSNNSVLS
+366 NS
-380 RLGTRFW
+380 GFWDRFGSSFG
-387 WLILAGSGA
+387 LILAGLGA
-396 AIALIFLL
+396 AIALVFLL
-404 SYWSRPNPTKAKEY
+404 NYLNRPNPIKARQY
-418 YEQGVEKS
+418 YEEGVAKS
-426 RNQDAAAALQAFNKS
+426 HKKDAAGAVQAFNSS
-441 IQLNPN
+441 IQLDPHNPET
-447 NADSFYRRGN
+447 FYQRGN

-474 AIALNPKYVKA
+474 AIALNPNYFKA
-485 YFNRGLARHDFNDTR
+485 YFNRGLARHDFNDKR
-500 GAIEDYNQVLNL
+500 GALEDYTQVLNL
-512 QPNDADTYYERGVAY
+512 QPNDVDTYYERGVAY
-527 LELQDYKAA
+527 LELQDYKTA
-536 IKDFNSVIRL
+536 IQDFNEVVRL
-546 QPRLVKAYHAR
+546 QPTLPKAYHSR
-557 GLARAASADL
+557 GLARAGGGDL
-567 QGAIGDYTEAI
+567 PGAIGDYTEAI
-578 KLDAQNIDAFYS
+578 RLDSQNVDAFYS

-597 LGDYQG
+597 LGDYKG

-618 GDAYAN
+618 ADAYAN

-647 LSDEDGV
+647 LSSEDAV

-671 AIADCTQAVT
+671 AIDDCTQAVT
-681 LNSQDYNALSN
+681 LNPNDYHAFSN
-692 RGLARNAGGD
+692 RGLARNEAGD
-702 AQGAIADFTAAIGL
+702 AQGAIADFTSAIGL
-716 NPNDAEAFANRAKV
+716 NPNDAEAYANRAKI
-730 YQQLNNYNSAIG
+730 YQQLNNYNGAIA

-755 AAYYGRAAVRRSLGD
+755 AAYYGRGIVRRSLGD
-770 KAGAISD
+770 KAGALSD
-777 YEKAGKIFLDQGLT
+777 FDKAGKIFLDQGLT
-791 GGYKDAQF
+791 NGYKDAQF

>member
-1 MVSKTHKH
+1 
-9 RSTTLN
+9 
-15 KLLAIGQMFKKQER
+15 
-29 IKDEERRRQKA
+29 
-40 KLPTPN
+40 
-46 SQFPIPNYQFPI
+46 
-58 PNSQLP
+58 
-64 TPRYQFPIIDMNM
+64 M

-124 TSTVLKTAYRLFKQE
+124 TSAVLKTAYRLFKQE
-139 AEILEKLGKYDQ
+139 AEILEKLGKHDQ

-158 FEEANQFYLVEEFVP
+158 FEESNQFYLVEEFVP
-173 GHALNR
+173 GQALNR

-192 LLLLEEVLQL
+192 LSLLEEILQL

-222 RRKPDGKL
+222 RRKPDSKL

-240 VANHVSDYDTEFPR
+240 VANHVIDFDTEFPR

-299 KLQDPNPSHTG
+299 KLQDPSPSHTG
-310 EIVWRNRV
+310 EIVWRNRA
-318 QCSPVLAN
+318 QCSPGLAN

-341 SADEILQALGKLRH
+341 SAEDVLAALSKLTH
-355 RQEPGNAAQKK
+355 RQEPHTAQQK
-366 SISPSLLSNNSVLS
+366 SRAPSSLRSVDSFAS
-380 RLGTRFW
+380 RFGPRFW
-387 WLILAGSGA
+387 WLILAGLGA
-396 AIALIFLL
+396 ISLVFLL
-404 SYWSRPNPTKAKEY
+404 SYCSRPNPIKAKEY

-426 RNQDAAAALQAFNKS
+426 RNQDAEAALQAFNKS

-447 NADSFYRRGN
+447 NADSFYLRGN

-474 AIALNPKYVKA
+474 AIALNPKYFKA
-485 YFNRGLARHDFNDTR
+485 YFNRGLARNDFNDKR
-500 GAIEDYNQVLNL
+500 GAIEDYTQVLKL
-512 QPNDADTYYERGVAY
+512 QPNDVDTYYERGITY
-527 LELQDYKAA
+527 LELQDYNMA
-536 IKDFNSVIRL
+536 IQDFTEAIRL
-546 QPRLVKAYHAR
+546 QPKLVKAYHSR
-557 GLARAASADL
+557 GLARAGSGDL

-578 KLDAQNIDAFYS
+578 KLDAQNVDAFYS

-630 NLGAHQ
+630 NLGAYQ

-681 LNSQDYNALSN
+681 LNPNNYNALSN
-692 RGLARNAGGD
+692 RGLAHHAGGD
-702 AQGAIADFTAAIGL
+702 SQGAIADFTAAIGL
-716 NPNDAEAFANRAKV
+716 NPNDAEAYANRAKV

-742 DYVQAIRINPNYA
+742 DYVQAIRLNPNYA
-755 AAYYGRAAVRRSLGD
+755 AAYYGRGMVRRSLGD

-777 YEKAGKIFLDQGLT
+777 LEKAGKIFLDQGLT
-791 GGYKDAQF
+791 GGYKDTQF

>member
-1 MVSKTHKH
+1 
-9 RSTTLN
+9 
-15 KLLAIGQMFKKQER
+15 
-29 IKDEERRRQKA
+29 
-40 KLPTPN
+40 
-46 SQFPIPNYQFPI
+46 
-58 PNSQLP
+58 
-64 TPRYQFPIIDMNM
+64 MNM
-77 VGQLLDRRYRVV
+77 VGQLLDGRYRVV

-139 AEILEKLGKYDQ
+139 AEILEKLGKHPQ

-158 FEEANQFYLVEEFVP
+158 FEEGNQFYLVEEFVP

-179 EIVAGQP
+179 EIMAGQA

-192 LLLLEEVLQL
+192 IALLEEVLEL

-240 VANHVSDYDTEFPR
+240 VTTHITDYEAEFPR

-275 SSDLYAVGMM
+275 CSDIYAVGMM
-285 AIQAITGLP
+285 AIQASTGLP

-310 EIVWRNRV
+310 EIVWRNRA
-318 QCSPVLAN
+318 QCSTSLAN
-326 IIDKMVCHQFGKRYQ
+326 IIDKMVCHQFNKRYH
-341 SADEILQALGKLRH
+341 SAEEVLAALRKITS
-355 RQEPGNAAQKK
+355 RQESGATASHA
-366 SISPSLLSNNSVLS
+366 SISPDLTQSPAGFLERFGS
-380 RLGTRFW
+380 RL
-387 WLILAGSGA
+387 WLILAGLGA
-396 AIALIFLL
+396 AIALLL
-404 SYWSRPNPTKAKEY
+404 LFNYLNRPNPIQAREY
-418 YEQGVEKS
+418 YERGVEKS
-426 RNQDAAAALQAFNKS
+426 RNKDAAGAVQAFNKS

-447 NADSFYRRGN
+447 NAETFYRRAN

-474 AIALNPKYVKA
+474 AIALNPNYFQA
-485 YFNRGLARHDFNDTR
+485 YFNRGLARHDFNDKR
-500 GAIEDYNQVLNL
+500 GAIEDYTQVLKL
-512 QPNDADTYYERGVAY
+512 QPNDADTYYERGIAY
-527 LELQDYKAA
+527 LELQDYKTA
-536 IKDFNSVIRL
+536 IQDFSQVIRL
-546 QPRLVKAYHAR
+546 QPTLTKAYRSR
-557 GLARAASADL
+557 GVALAGSGDL
-567 QGAIGDYTEAI
+567 QGAIADYTEAI
-578 KLDAQNIDAFYS
+578 KFDSKDVDAFYS
-590 RGRARFH
+590 RGRSRFH
-597 LGDYQG
+597 LGDYKG

-618 GDAYAN
+618 GDAFAN

-647 LSDEDGV
+647 LSNEDAV

-663 LNLKDYPK
+663 LNLKNYPK

-681 LNSQDYNALSN
+681 VNPNDYNALSN
-692 RGLARNAGGD
+692 RGLARSEAGD
-702 AQGAIADFTAAIGL
+702 KDGAIADFTAAIAL
-716 NPNDAEAFANRAKV
+716 NPNDAEAYANRAKV
-730 YQQLNNYNSAIG
+730 YQQLNNYNSAIA

-755 AAYYGRAAVRRSLGD
+755 VAYYGRGTVRRSLGD
-770 KAGAISD
+770 KSGAISD
-777 YEKAGKIFLDQGLT
+777 FEKAGKIFLDQGLT

>member
-1 MVSKTHKH
+1 MVSKTHNHKL
-9 RSTTLN
+9 TTLN
-15 KLLAIGQMFKKQER
+15 KLLVTIQMLKK
-29 IKDEERRRQKA
+29 EEKRQKEEG
-40 KLPTPN
+40 KRKKEEGQIT
-46 SQFPIPNYQFPI
+46 
-58 PNSQLP
+58 NSQLP
-64 TPRYQFPIIDMNM
+64 TSRYQLPVTNSQLPPPRYQFSIIDMNM

-139 AEILEKLGKYDQ
+139 AEILEKLGKHDQ

-192 LLLLEEVLQL
+192 LDLLQEVLQV

-240 VANHVSDYDTEFPR
+240 VASHVSEHDTEFPR

-285 AIQAITGLP
+285 AVQAITGLP

-299 KLQDPNPSHTG
+299 KLQDPSPSHTG
-310 EIVWRNRV
+310 EIVWRNRS
-318 QCSPVLAN
+318 QCSVGLAN
-326 IIDKMVCHQFGKRYQ
+326 IIDKMVCHQFAKRYQ
-341 SADEILQALGKLRH
+341 SAEEVLVALSKLRH
-355 RQEPGNAAQKK
+355 RQEPVNTAHKK
-366 SISPSLLSNNSVLS
+366 SIAPSLVSSDSFYS
-380 RLGTRFW
+380 RLGSRFW
-387 WLILAGSGA
+387 LLILAGVGA
-396 AIALIFLL
+396 AIVLIFLF
-404 SYWSRPNPTKAKEY
+404 SYWSRPNPIKAKEY
-418 YEQGVEKS
+418 YEKGVEKS

-441 IQLNPN
+441 IQLNPK
-447 NADSFYRRGN
+447 NAESFYGRGN
-457 ANYDLKKYQE
+457 ANYDLKQYQE

-474 AIALNPKYVKA
+474 AIALNPKYVQA
-485 YFNRGLARHDFNDTR
+485 YFNRGLARHDFNDKR
-500 GAIEDYNQVLNL
+500 GAIEDYTQALNL
-512 QPNDADTYYERGVAY
+512 QPNDADTYYERGVTY
-527 LELQDYKAA
+527 LELQDYKTA
-536 IKDFNSVIRL
+536 IQDFNAVIRL
-546 QPRLVKAYHAR
+546 QPNLVKAYHSR
-557 GLARAASADL
+557 GLARAGSGDL
-567 QGAIGDYTEAI
+567 QGGIGDYTEAI
-578 KLDAQNIDAFYS
+578 KLDAKNVDAFYS

-618 GDAYAN
+618 ADAYAN

-671 AIADCTQAVT
+671 AIADCTQALKV
-681 LNSQDYNALSN
+681 NPNDYNAYNN
-692 RGLARNAGGD
+692 RGLARSAGGD
-702 AQGAIADFTAAIGL
+702 AQGAIADFTAAIGF
-716 NPNDAEAFANRAKV
+716 NPNNAEAYANRAKI
-730 YQQLNNYNSAIG
+730 YQELKNYNSAIA
-742 DYVQAIRINPNYA
+742 DYVQAIRISPNYA
-755 AAYYGRAAVRRSLGD
+755 AAYYGRGMVRRSLGD

-777 YEKAGKIFLDQGLT
+777 LEKAGKMYLDQGLT

>member
-1 MVSKTHKH
+1 
-9 RSTTLN
+9 
-15 KLLAIGQMFKKQER
+15 
-29 IKDEERRRQKA
+29 
-40 KLPTPN
+40 
-46 SQFPIPNYQFPI
+46 
-58 PNSQLP
+58 
-64 TPRYQFPIIDMNM
+64 MNM
-77 VGQLLDRRYRVV
+77 VGQLLDGRYRVV
-89 QILSSGAFGQTYLAV
+89 QILSSGAFGQTYLSV

-109 GHPQC
+109 NHPQC

-158 FEEANQFYLVEEFVP
+158 FEDSNQFYLVEEFVP
-173 GHALNR
+173 GQPLNR
-179 EIVAGQP
+179 EIIAGKA
-186 WREERV
+186 WSEEQTIS
-192 LLLLEEVLQL
+192 LLEEVLEL
-202 LAFVHSQGVI
+202 LNFVHSQGVI

-240 VANHVSDYDTEFPR
+240 VTTHLGEYDTEFPR

-299 KLQDPNPSHTG
+299 KLQDPSPSHTG
-310 EIVWRNRV
+310 EIVWRNRA
-318 QCSPVLAN
+318 QCSTNLAN

-341 SADEILQALGKLRH
+341 SAEEVLAALSKIRH
-355 RQEPGNAAQKK
+355 RQDSGNSAQK
-366 SISPSLLSNNSVLS
+366 NSSSTDKFRSSGVNFANS
-380 RLGTRFW
+380 GMRFW
-387 WLILAGSGA
+387 LLALAGLGVVLG
-396 AIALIFLL
+396 LIILFR
-404 SYWSRPNPTKAKEY
+404 YWNRPSPVKAKEY
-418 YEQGVEKS
+418 YEQGVLKS
-426 RNQDAAAALQAFNKS
+426 RNQDHAGAVQSFNNS
-441 IQLNPN
+441 IKFNPN
-447 NADSFYRRGN
+447 NAEAFYQRAN

-467 AIADYSQ
+467 SITDYSQ
-474 AIALNPKYVKA
+474 AIALNPNYYLA
-485 YFNRGLARHDFNDTR
+485 YFNRGLARYDFNDKR
-500 GAIEDYNQVLNL
+500 GALEDYTQVLSL
-512 QPNDADTYYERGVAY
+512 KPNDVDTYYERGIVY
-527 LELQDYKAA
+527 LDLQDYKTAIQDFNEA
-536 IKDFNSVIRL
+536 IKL
-546 QPRLVKAYHAR
+546 QPKVAKGYHSR
-557 GLARAASADL
+557 GLARAAAGDL

-578 KLDAQNIDAFYS
+578 RLEPQDTKALYS

-597 LGDYQG
+597 SGDYKG
-603 ALADYSQVIAIDPKS
+603 AFVDYSQVIAIDPNNA
-618 GDAYAN
+618 DAYAN

-636 AAIDDCTQAIS
+636 AAIDDCTKAIS
-647 LSDEDGV
+647 LSDKDSV
-654 PYNNRCIAY
+654 SYNNRCIAY

-671 AIADCTQAVT
+671 AIDDCTQAVT
-681 LNSQDYNALSN
+681 VNPNDYNAFSN
-692 RGLARNAGGD
+692 RGLARNGGGD
-702 AQGAIADFTAAIGL
+702 VQGAIADYTSAIGL
-716 NPNDAEAFANRAKV
+716 NPNDAEAFANRAKI
-730 YQQLNNYNSAIG
+730 YQQSNNYSSAIA

-755 AAYYGRAAVRRSLGD
+755 AAYYGRGAVRRSLGD

-777 YEKAGKIFLDQGLT
+777 YEKAGKLFLDQGLT
-791 GGYKDAQF
+791 GGYKDSQF

>member
-1 MVSKTHKH
+1 MK
-9 RSTTLN
+9 N
-15 KLLAIGQMFKKQER
+15 EAG
-29 IKDEERRRQKA
+29 RRKKA
-40 KLPTPN
+40 KSPITNSKSPT
-46 SQFPIPNYQFPI
+46 PNYQFPVI
-58 PNSQLP
+58 NSQLP
-64 TPRYQFPIIDMNM
+64 IPNYQFPIIDMNM

-139 AEILEKLGKYDQ
+139 AEILEKLGKHDQ

-158 FEEANQFYLVEEFVP
+158 FEEGNQFYLVEEFVP

-192 LLLLEEVLQL
+192 LSLLEEVLQL

-299 KLQDPNPSHTG
+299 KLQDPSPSHTG
-310 EIVWRNRV
+310 EIVWRNRS
-318 QCSPVLAN
+318 QCSAVLAN

-341 SADEILQALGKLRH
+341 SAEQVLQALSKLRH
-355 RQEPGNAAQKK
+355 RQEPGNTPQKK
-366 SISPSLLSNNSVLS
+366 SISPSSLSSDSFSS

-387 WLILAGSGA
+387 WLILAGFG
-396 AIALIFLL
+396 AIALVFLF
-404 SYWSRPNPTKAKEY
+404 SYCSRPNPIKAKEY

-447 NADSFYRRGN
+447 NAESFYRRGN

-474 AIALNPKYVKA
+474 TLSLNPNYFKA
-485 YFNRGLARHDFNDTR
+485 YFNRGLARHDFNDKR
-500 GAIEDYNQVLNL
+500 GAIEDYTQVLKL
-512 QPNDADTYYERGVAY
+512 QPNDADTYYERGIAY
-527 LELQDYKAA
+527 LELQDYKTA
-536 IKDFNSVIRL
+536 IQDFTEVIRL
-546 QPRLVKAYHAR
+546 QPNLVKAYHSR
-557 GLARAASADL
+557 GLARAGSSDL

-578 KLDAQNIDAFYS
+578 KLDAQNVDAFYS

-603 ALADYSQVIAIDPKS
+603 ALADYSQVIAIEPKS

-630 NLGAHQ
+630 NLAAYQ

-681 LNSQDYNALSN
+681 LNPNDYNAFSN
-692 RGLARNAGGD
+692 RGLARSGGAD

-716 NPNDAEAFANRAKV
+716 NPNDAEAYANRAKV
-730 YQQLNNYNSAIG
+730 YQQLNNYNSAIA

-755 AAYYGRAAVRRSLGD
+755 AAYYGRGMVRRSLGD
-770 KAGAISD
+770 KAGAVSD
-777 YEKAGKIFLDQGLT
+777 LEKAGKIFLDQGLT

>member
-1 MVSKTHKH
+1 
-9 RSTTLN
+9 
-15 KLLAIGQMFKKQER
+15 
-29 IKDEERRRQKA
+29 
-40 KLPTPN
+40 
-46 SQFPIPNYQFPI
+46 
-58 PNSQLP
+58 
-64 TPRYQFPIIDMNM
+64 M
-77 VGQLLDRRYRVV
+77 VGQLLDGRYRVV

-139 AEILEKLGKYDQ
+139 AEILEKLGKHPQ

-158 FEEANQFYLVEEFVP
+158 FEEGNQFYLVEEFVP

-179 EIVAGQP
+179 EIMAGQA

-192 LLLLEEVLQL
+192 IALLEEVLEL

-240 VANHVSDYDTEFPR
+240 VTTHITDYDAEFPR

-275 SSDLYAVGMM
+275 CSDLYSVGMM
-285 AIQAITGLP
+285 AIQASTGLP

-310 EIVWRNRV
+310 EIVWRNRA
-318 QCSPVLAN
+318 QCSTNLAN
-326 IIDKMVCHQFGKRYQ
+326 IIDKMVCHQFSKRYQ
-341 SADEILQALGKLRH
+341 SAEEVLAALRKIKN
-355 RQEPGNAAQKK
+355 RQESVNTAPQA
-366 SISPSLLSNNSVLS
+366 NNSPDLIHSHSGFLERFGS
-380 RLGTRFW
+380 RL
-387 WLILAGSGA
+387 WLILAGLGA
-396 AIALIFLL
+396 AIALLL
-404 SYWSRPNPTKAKEY
+404 LFNYLNRPNPIQAREY
-418 YEQGVEKS
+418 YERGVEKS
-426 RNQDAAAALQAFNKS
+426 RNKDAAGAVQAFNKS

-447 NADSFYRRGN
+447 NAEAFYRRAN

-474 AIALNPKYVKA
+474 AIVLHPNYLQA
-485 YFNRGLARHDFNDTR
+485 YFNRGLARHDFNDKR
-500 GAIEDYNQVLNL
+500 GAIEDYTQVLKL
-512 QPNDADTYYERGVAY
+512 QPNDTDTYYERGVAY
-527 LELQDYKAA
+527 LELQDYKTA
-536 IKDFNSVIRL
+536 IGDFSQAIRL
-546 QPRLVKAYHAR
+546 EPSLAKAYRSR
-557 GLARAASADL
+557 GVALAGSGDL
-567 QGAIGDYTEAI
+567 QGAIADYTEAI
-578 KLDAQNIDAFYS
+578 KIDAKDVDAFYS

-597 LGDYQG
+597 LGDYKG

-618 GDAYAN
+618 ADAFAN

-647 LSDEDGV
+647 LSDDDAV

-663 LNLKDYPK
+663 LNLKNYPK

-681 LNSQDYNALSN
+681 VNPNDYNALSN
-692 RGLARNAGGD
+692 RGLARSEGGD
-702 AQGAIADFTAAIGL
+702 KEGAITDFTAAIGL
-716 NPNDAEAFANRAKV
+716 NPNDAEAYANRAKV
-730 YQQLNNYNSAIG
+730 YQQLNNYNSAIA

-755 AAYYGRAAVRRSLGD
+755 VAYYGRGTVRRSLGD

-777 YEKAGKIFLDQGLT
+777 FEKAGKIFLDQGLT

>member
-1 MVSKTHKH
+1 
-9 RSTTLN
+9 
-15 KLLAIGQMFKKQER
+15 
-29 IKDEERRRQKA
+29 
-40 KLPTPN
+40 
-46 SQFPIPNYQFPI
+46 
-58 PNSQLP
+58 
-64 TPRYQFPIIDMNM
+64 M

-89 QILSSGAFGQTYLAV
+89 QILSSGAFGQTYLSV

-139 AEILEKLGKYDQ
+139 AEILEKLGKHDQ

-158 FEEANQFYLVEEFVP
+158 FEESNQFYLVEEFVP

-186 WREERV
+186 WREEQV
-192 LLLLEEVLQL
+192 LALLEEVLKL

-240 VANHVSDYDTEFPR
+240 VTNHVSEYDTEFPR

-275 SSDLYAVGMM
+275 SSDIYAVGMM

-299 KLQDPNPSHTG
+299 KLQDPSPSHTG
-310 EIVWRNRV
+310 EIVWRNRA

-326 IIDKMVCHQFGKRYQ
+326 IMDKMVCHQFSKRYQ
-341 SADEILQALGKLRH
+341 SADEVLAALSKLRH
-355 RQEPGNAAQKK
+355 RQEPGNTAQKT
-366 SISPSLLSNNSVLS
+366 SISPSLLSSNSFSS

-387 WLILAGSGA
+387 WLIFAGCGA
-396 AIALIFLL
+396 IGLVFLFN
-404 SYWSRPNPTKAKEY
+404 YCSRPNPIKAKEY
-418 YEQGVEKS
+418 YEKGVEKS
-426 RNQDAAAALQAFNKS
+426 RNQDAAAALQDFNKS
-441 IQLNPN
+441 IQLNPTN
-447 NADSFYRRGN
+447 PETFYRRGN
-457 ANYDLKKYQE
+457 ANYDLKKYSE

-474 AIALNPKYVKA
+474 AIALNPNYFQA
-485 YFNRGLARHDFNDTR
+485 YFNRGLARRDFNDKR
-500 GAIEDYNQVLNL
+500 GAIEDYTQVLNL
-512 QPNDADTYYERGVAY
+512 HPNDADTYYERGVTY
-527 LELQDYKAA
+527 LELQDYKTA
-536 IKDFNSVIRL
+536 IGDFTEVIRL
-546 QPRLVKAYHAR
+546 QPNLVKAYHSR
-557 GLARAASADL
+557 GLARAGSADL

-578 KLDAQNIDAFYS
+578 KLDAQNVDAFYS

-636 AAIDDCTQAIS
+636 AAIDDCTQAIA
-647 LSDEDGV
+647 LNDRDGV

-681 LNSQDYNALSN
+681 LNPKDYNAFSN
-692 RGLARNAGGD
+692 RGLARNAGGET
-702 AQGAIADFTAAIGL
+702 QGAIADFTAAIGL
-716 NPNDAEAFANRAKV
+716 NPNDAEAYANRAKV
-730 YQQLNNYNSAIG
+730 YQQLNNYNSAIA

-755 AAYYGRAAVRRSLGD
+755 GAYYGRGMVRRSLGD

-777 YEKAGKIFLDQGLT
+777 LEKAGKIFLDQGLT

-799 EIEKLK
+799 EIDKLK

>member
-1 MVSKTHKH
+1 MVSKRHKH
-9 RSTTLN
+9 KSTILN
-15 KLLAIGQMFKKQER
+15 KLLITSQMLKK
-29 IKDEERRRQKA
+29 EERRKKEEGRRKKEEGQITNSP
-40 KLPTPN
+40 LPTPRYQLPVTN
-46 SQFPIPNYQFPI
+46 SP
-58 PNSQLP
+58 LP
-64 TPRYQFPIIDMNM
+64 TPRYQFPIADMNM

-139 AEILEKLGKYDQ
+139 AEILEKLGKHDK

-192 LLLLEEVLQL
+192 LDLLEEVLQV

-240 VANHVSDYDTEFPR
+240 VTNHVSEYDTEFPR

-285 AIQAITGLP
+285 AVQAITGLP

-299 KLQDPNPSHTG
+299 KLQNPSPSHTG
-310 EIVWRNRV
+310 EIVWRNRT
-318 QCSPVLAN
+318 QCSVGLAN

-341 SADEILQALGKLRH
+341 SADEVLAALSKLRH
-355 RQEPGNAAQKK
+355 RPEQGNMAQKK
-366 SISPSLLSNNSVLS
+366 SISPLLMSSDSFSS
-380 RLGTRFW
+380 RGSRFW
-387 WLILAGSGA
+387 WLILAGFGA
-396 AIALIFLL
+396 VIVMIFLF
-404 SYWSRPNPTKAKEY
+404 SYASRPNPLKAKEY
-418 YEQGVEKS
+418 YELGVEKS
-426 RNQDAAAALQAFNKS
+426 RNQDADAALQAFNKS
-441 IQLNPN
+441 IQLNPK
-447 NADSFYRRGN
+447 NAESFYQRGN
-457 ANYDLKKYQE
+457 LNYDLKKYQE

-474 AIALNPKYVKA
+474 AIALNPKYVQA
-485 YFNRGLARHDFNDTR
+485 YFNRGLARKDFNDKR
-500 GAIEDYNQVLNL
+500 GAIEDYTQVLNL
-512 QPNDADTYYERGVAY
+512 QPNDADTYYERGIAY

-536 IKDFNSVIRL
+536 IQDFNAVIRL
-546 QPRLVKAYHAR
+546 QPNLVKAYHSR
-557 GLARAASADL
+557 GLARAGSADL

-578 KLDAQNIDAFYS
+578 KIDAQNVDAFYS

-603 ALADYSQVIAIDPKS
+603 AMADYSQVIAIAPKS
-618 GDAYAN
+618 ADAYAN

-636 AAIDDCTQAIS
+636 AAIDDCTQAIL

-671 AIADCTQAVT
+671 AIADCTQALKV
-681 LNSQDYNALSN
+681 NPNDHNAFNN
-692 RGLARNAGGD
+692 RALARSAGGD
-702 AQGAIADFTAAIGL
+702 AQGAIADFTAAIGF
-716 NPNDAEAFANRAKV
+716 NPNNAEAYANRAKI
-730 YQQLNNYNSAIG
+730 YQELKNYNSAIA

-755 AAYYGRAAVRRSLGD
+755 AAYYGRGIVRRSLGD

-777 YEKAGKIFLDQGLT
+777 LEKAGKMFLDQGLT